1 MENKLN
7 TYLTEYQA
15 LRAEI
20 DWLIRDG
27 TQYQKF
33 SIAIL
38 SIIFAGIG
46 WIIQNAI
53 ELLIPILL
61 TIPFIFCV
69 LGYLFL
75 RQHEEVYVVA
85 SYIKEYI
92 RPRVRKIIDD
102 EDAWGWEEYKSELN
116 ERICSHRLFGC
127 FSSSRMIVIL
137 RSCIFVVPSILS
149 LAILVLYSI
158 EKSIPTLTGMY
169 GFPML
174 ILFAIFYIF
183 DILIFLL
190 FLAYLMTQSDL
201 PKRVGICNE

>member
-69 LGYLFL
+69 LGYLFFKT
-75 RQHEEVYVVA
+75 A
-85 SYIKEYI
+85 
-92 RPRVRKIIDD
+92 
-102 EDAWGWEEYKSELN
+102 
-116 ERICSHRLFGC
+116 
-127 FSSSRMIVIL
+127 
-137 RSCIFVVPSILS
+137 
-149 LAILVLYSI
+149 
-158 EKSIPTLTGMY
+158 
-169 GFPML
+169 
-174 ILFAIFYIF
+174 
-183 DILIFLL
+183 
-190 FLAYLMTQSDL
+190 
-201 PKRVGICNE
+201 